1 MMSRA
6 WIIGVLLPCA
16 VLCAPS
22 SVRAQALEV
31 AQAPSQGTQA
41 PPEVVPAPSELAQAL
56 ADVSSQCPPPRVQPS
71 SNLLLRT
78 LAVQYSLLSKDVC
91 KLLHWSDQA
100 ANLENLVVHLF
111 TGPGLHPT
119 AGIIVPGSGAAGGAA
134 LNLEWNEKAPLYQ
147 RFTTNLEARGSEN
160 GFWAVGAKLQALLA
174 GFLEESKSSQL
185 TFTTKHFDLPR
196 LPFYGLGNGSAR
208 ASRAL
213 YGLTETEVSANLDA
227 PLPLGFTLS
236 GELDGLWFAPDP
248 STLFDTVYNET
259 SAPGRHAQTTYIR
272 PRLAAAWKYP
282 RDETLY
288 GFSTWASV
296 AYAFYGALGGGAH
309 SFGRLDTRWNVRVG
323 LDREQLFGAV
333 QFASRLV
340 LSDPNAGNRV
350 PFYLQPTLG
359 GADIHDENLLR
370 SYRNYRFRDS
380 NLVAYE
386 ISYERKIVDPL
397 GMRVFAELG
406 KVGREPS
413 DLGFERMKSSIG
425 VSATF
430 RLGGATVFEIS
441 FAWGGGEGV
450 HVYATGNTNNIGS
463 VSAGL
468 RGVF

>member
-1 MMSRA
+1 M
-6 WIIGVLLPCA
+6 
-16 VLCAPS
+16 LCAPS
-22 SVRAQALEV
+22 AVS
-31 AQAPSQGTQA
+31 AQAPEVT
-41 PPEVVPAPSELAQAL
+41 PEIAS
-56 ADVSSQCPPPRVQPS
+56 VSSPCPPPRVEPS
-71 SNLLLRT
+71 SNLLVRT
-78 LAVQYSLLSKDVC
+78 LTVQYALLSKDAC
-91 KLLHWSDQA
+91 KILNWSDRF
-100 ANLENLVVHLF
+100 ANIENLVVHLF

-296 AYAFYGALGGGAH
+296 AYAFYGTLGGGAH

-450 HVYATGNTNNIGS
+450 QVYATGNTNNIGS

>member
-1 MMSRA
+1 MMRRA
-6 WIIGVLLPCA
+6 WSIMGVLLPCT
-16 VLCAPS
+16 VLCAPAAIG
-22 SVRAQALEV
+22 AQGLEV
-31 AQAPSQGTQA
+31 AQAPS
-41 PPEVVPAPSELAQAL
+41 EVAPAPAEVAPAL
-56 ADVSSQCPPPRVQPS
+56 FDVSSQCPPPRVQPS
-71 SNLLLRT
+71 SDLLLRT

-91 KLLHWSDQA
+91 KLVHWSDQA
-100 ANLENLVVHLF
+100 ANFENLLVHLF

-134 LNLEWNEKAPLYQ
+134 LNLEWNAQGPLYE
-147 RFTTNLEARGSEN
+147 RITTSLEARGSEN
-160 GFWAVGAKLQALLA
+160 GFWATGAKLQALLS
-174 GFLEESKSSQL
+174 GFLEEGKSSQL

-196 LPFYGLGNGSAR
+196 LPFFGLGNGSALANR
-208 ASRAL
+208 AF
-213 YGLTETEVSANLDA
+213 YGLTETEISANLDV
-227 PLPLGFTLS
+227 PVPLGFTLS
-236 GELDGLWFAPDP
+236 GELNGLWFAPDP
-248 STLFDTVYNET
+248 STRFDTVYNET

-272 PRLAAAWKYP
+272 PRLSAAWKYP
-282 RDETLY
+282 RDEALY
-288 GFSTWASV
+288 GFSTSASV
-296 AYAFYGALGGGAH
+296 AYAFYETLGGGAF
-309 SFGRLDTRWNVRVG
+309 SFGRLDTRWNVSVG
-323 LDREQLFGAV
+323 LDREQRFGTIH
-333 QFASRLV
+333 FASRLV
-340 LSDPNAGNRV
+340 LSDPHAGNRV

-370 SYRNYRFRDS
+370 SYRNYRFRDP

-397 GMRVFAELG
+397 GIRVFAELG

-413 DLGFERMKSSIG
+413 NLGFERLKSSVG

-450 HVYATGNTNNIGS
+450 QVYATGNTNNVGG